1 MDGTHPRQLH
11 YLSSTHCAA
20 PVTFGS
26 ELLLLAVGL
35 LRVLPTVC
43 CVCEGNEINTKI
55 RVADGGFA
63 FAWMVVPTVGKRV
76 FLRAVST
83 IPTVMRCM
91 TPSTATVQKAAFG
104 RSKSPAFAGTKT
116 AANRRP
122 SPNPPKAPPHA
133 LPKGRES
140 IPAEFKDVWMQ
151 LLPLGEG
158 WDGASMLGW
167 GFYVGWYAPL
177 ATLSEL
183 LLLAGGHY
191 VFSPLFT
198 APARMMK

>member
-1 MDGTHPRQLH
+1 MSYLGPRIEVGETQLH
-11 YLSSTHCAA
+11 YLSATHCAA

-35 LRVLPTVC
+35 LRVLPTVY
-43 CVCEGNEINTKI
+43 CVCEGDEINTKI

-91 TPSTATVQKAAFG
+91 TPSTATVQKAASG

-116 AANRRP
+116 ATNRGP
-122 SPNPPKAPPHA
+122 SPNPPQGRA
-133 LPKGRES
+133 LKN
-140 IPAEFKDVWMQ
+140 
-151 LLPLGEG
+151 
-158 WDGASMLGW
+158 
-167 GFYVGWYAPL
+167 
-177 ATLSEL
+177 
-183 LLLAGGHY
+183 
-191 VFSPLFT
+191 
-198 APARMMK
+198 